1 MTELLETATF
11 GEIVASAI
19 LVGGALFALIAGIG
33 LLRMQDVF
41 MRMHAST
48 KAGTLG
54 VGLIMVGAAI
64 GFDDGWAGARAFGA
78 FVFLL
83 LTAPVA
89 AHMIG
94 RAAYLAR
101 TPLSPRTVVDS
112 AGTDTPANGCPPAQ
126 RKRARAMVAAGPL
139 LCGSP

>member
-1 MTELLETATF
+1 MSELLETATF

-19 LVGGALFALIAGIG
+19 LLGGALFALIAGIG

-54 VGLIMVGAAI
+54 VGLIMIGAAV
-64 GFDDGWAGARAFGA
+64 GFDDGWAAARAIGA

-101 TPLSPRTVVDS
+101 TPLAPQTVVDERR
-112 AGTDTPANGCPPAQ
+112 NGN
-126 RKRARAMVAAGPL
+126 G
-139 LCGSP
+139 

>member
-1 MTELLETATF
+1 MITLLETATF
-11 GEIVASAI
+11 GEIVASTLLI
-19 LVGGALFALIAGIG
+19 GGALFALIAGIG
-33 LLRMQDVF
+33 LVRMPDVF

-54 VGLIMVGAAI
+54 VGLIMLGCAV
-64 GFDDGWAGARAFGA
+64 GFDDGWAVARALGA
-78 FVFLL
+78 VAFLL

-101 TPLSPRTVVDS
+101 TPLAPQTVIDERRGK
-112 AGTDTPANGCPPAQ
+112 AG
-126 RKRARAMVAAGPL
+126 
-139 LCGSP
+139 

>member
-1 MTELLETATF
+1 MSEILMEATF
-11 GEIVASAI
+11 GEVVAAIAVLTGSA
-19 LVGGALFALIAGIG
+19 FAVIAAIG
-33 LLRMQDVF
+33 LLRMPDVF

-54 VGLIMVGAAI
+54 VGLIMIGAAI
-64 GFDDGWAGARAFGA
+64 GFDEGWAVVRALGA

-94 RAAYLAR
+94 RAAYRAR
-101 TPLSPRTVVDS
+101 APLSPRTVVDERRG
-112 AGTDTPANGCPPAQ
+112 AI
-126 RKRARAMVAAGPL
+126 
-139 LCGSP
+139 